1 MPVYMSNS
9 DTLKDFFEREIKANK
24 CFFDP
29 MVLSEWIYDHKSDP
43 IIEKQY
49 PKLMYLL
56 KKVTKIV
63 PEASQADIITEL
75 ISVANKTFDEQYSK
89 KVVNE
94 RYKEWIKRYLNKK

>member
-1 MPVYMSNS
+1 MPVYMNTS
-9 DTLKDFFEREIKANK
+9 DTLKDVFEREVKANN

-29 MVLSEWIYDHKSDP
+29 MILSEWIYDHKSDP
-43 IIEKQY
+43 IIEKRY

-63 PEASQADIITEL
+63 PEASQADIIAEL
-75 ISVANKTFDEQYSK
+75 ISVANKMFNEQYSEK
-89 KVVNE
+89 IVNK